1 MPRFLRRLFRLAL
14 VVAAVAIAGVI
25 WLGVVF
31 ERPGP
36 LRQEATLV
44 LPSGA
49 GLDGIARRLTEA
61 GIIDRPWLFRAGV
74 RLSGATRRLKAG
86 EYAFPAAISAKGA
99 MQILIGG
106 RTVVRRLT
114 VPEGLT
120 TAQVLALVDAAEGLS
135 GAITERP
142 DEGALLP
149 ETYYFSYGDGRDAV
163 IARMRAAM
171 RETLADLWASRAAG
185 LPLARPEDA
194 LILASMVEK
203 ETGKDG
209 ERARIAGVF
218 VNRLRRGMRLQSDP
232 TVAYALAAG
241 GVLDRPLTRADLS
254 VDSPYNTYR
263 VKGLPPGPIANP
275 GREAIAAVLHPAA
288 TKALYFVADGNGGH
302 LFARTLAEHN
312 RNVAL
317 WRKAKRARQS
327 D

>member
-14 VVAAVAIAGVI
+14 VVAAVAIAGLI